1 MPPALRAPSPFIRA
15 PGALP
20 PARLPKL
27 GDVAG
32 GAGRGAI
39 SAVKWVGG
47 VLHVLATDPARVRA
61 RAAALWV
68 DAKAEARFYWSSTK
82 VLARELSLSAALL
95 RRVGAG
101 DELTRRERMLL
112 KRILGDLVR
121 MVPVLVVVVVPF
133 AELGLPLLI
142 RYNLLPSQFGK
153 EHARQ
158 EGYRRSLRTRIEL
171 HGILREILAD
181 VSARAAAPGDGGAA
195 SGGASASE
203 LAAQLGALRRGEPL
217 GAAAIVRA
225 AALFKDELT
234 LDTLP
239 RAQLATLA
247 KFIGSGLSPYA
258 PAALLRRQLAR
269 RLAEL
274 QADDALLH
282 REGGG
287 ATLTRAE
294 LKEACE
300 ARGMRAV
307 GLAEAAYA
315 AQLDAWLS
323 LSVAHAV
330 PPALLL
336 LSRCFDGAELLPPAA
351 AATEAPAAPRAA
363 LSPAPSRGGRHPAP
377 PPPASHAAAEA
388 LQSTLASLDAA
399 TVDEVVLRVAEVQ
412 RVSGG
417 GAQAEVNALKLA
429 ALDHQRALIAAEAA
443 AGAAEGARLAAA
455 ALARGGTAP
464 PHAAAAAA
472 AAATPPPRA
481 VPAFSRITAAEAVAG
496 ARSAAAAVEARLLDS
511 VAARGSLGAEKLA
524 VEKME
529 EEAAA
534 AAAAAVPEA
543 APEVAAPTAA
553 APPLAA
559 AAAPTEAALRSAMA
573 RLTREAASIVSAAT
587 AGSLQARLSSRADGA
602 GALTEAELRDAISA
616 CDGALA
622 GAPAAAAAAAL
633 VQKLDVDRTGH
644 VKVHNVVRYLDA
656 LQVQAAEKRLEGGG
670 KG

>member
-1 MPPALRAPSPFIRA
+1 M
-15 PGALP
+15 P

-32 GAGRGAI
+32 GIGRGAI
-39 SAVKWVGG
+39 SAAKWVGS
-47 VLHVLATDPARVRA
+47 VLHVLATDPARARA
-61 RAAALWV
+61 HAAALWV

-121 MVPVLVVVVVPF
+121 MLPVLVVVVVPF

-153 EHARQ
+153 EQARQ

-181 VSARAAAPGDGGAA
+181 LSARAAAPGDGGAA

-247 KFIGSGLSPYA
+247 KFIGLSPYA

-336 LSRCFDGAELLPPAA
+336 LSRCFDGAELLPPTA

-377 PPPASHAAAEA
+377 PPPASPAAAEA
-388 LQSTLASLDAA
+388 LQSTLAGLDAA
-399 TVDEVVLRVAEVQ
+399 AVDEVVLRVAEVQ
-412 RVSGG
+412 RAGVGG
-417 GAQAEVNALKLA
+417 GAPPLPAAAAAEVNALKLA
-429 ALDHQRALIAAEAA
+429 ALEHQRAMIAAEAA

-455 ALARGGTAP
+455 AAARGGTALP
-464 PHAAAAAA
+464 PHAAAAVT
-472 AAATPPPRA
+472 AAATHPLRA
-481 VPAFSRITAAEAVAG
+481 VPVFCRITAAEAVAG
-496 ARSAAAAVEARLLDS
+496 AHSAAAAVEARLLDS

-534 AAAAAVPEA
+534 AAAVAVPEA

-553 APPLAA
+553 PLTAA

-587 AGSLQARLSSRADGA
+587 AGSLQAHLSSRADGA
-602 GALTEAELRDAISA
+602 GALTEAELRDAIA
-616 CDGALA
+616 VCDGALA

-656 LQVQAAEKRLEGGG
+656 LQVQAAEKRLEGE
-670 KG
+670 KKR